1 MGQRFSTQFS
11 PYLASGAISPV
22 EVVAAL
28 QQHEQQFG
36 SNEST
41 YWIWFELLWREY
53 FHWYS
58 LKHGERLFAF
68 SGVKGKTP
76 KPAFTPSAITNGVK
90 VKRHH
95 L

>member
-1 MGQRFSTQFS
+1 MDNAFLLNLVHS
-11 PYLASGAISPV
+11 ASGAISPV

-41 YWIWFELLWREY
+41 YWIWFELLWRAY
-53 FHWYS
+53 
-58 LKHGERLFAF
+58 LGMPKHGERLSAF

-76 KPAFTPSAITNGVK
+76 KTSFTRALSQMVEGKTPSP
-90 VKRHH
+90 
-95 L
+95 